1 MPEVFGQESWF
12 NSDVFFYGNVNIKS
26 KLTVEGSI
34 TALEPVVFDGDVSFS
49 KNITV
54 DDANISGSITVD
66 NVTVTGKLNDGNNSF
81 GAAGQVLSSNGT
93 NLTWINTS
101 DANVGSATSVG
112 INQNED
118 NANQFVTF
126 VQNSSGNNPLRVD
139 AGLVYNPSSNALT
152 AGSFV
157 RNGGTSAQF
166 LKADGTVDTTVYG
179 AQRLTITGKTSA
191 YILAAGD
198 VSTIISITTGGVTV
212 PSGVFNAGDTVL
224 IYNNSSASQTITQGA
239 STTLRLP
246 GTADTGDR
254 TLQQRGLA
262 TVLCIAANEFL
273 ITGSGLL

>member
-1 MPEVFGQESWF
+1 MPEVFGNESWF

-81 GAAGQVLSSNGT
+81 GAAGQVLSSNGS

-101 DANVGSATSVG
+101 EANVGSATSVG
-112 INQNED
+112 INLNAD

-139 AGLVYNPSSNALT
+139 TGLVYNPNTNALT
-152 AGSFV
+152 AGSFI

-166 LKADGTVDTTVYG
+166 LKADGSVDTTVYG
-179 AQRLTITGKTSA
+179 AQRLTITAQTAA
-191 YILAAGD
+191 YTLVAGD

-212 PSGVFNAGDTVL
+212 PSGVFTPGDTVL

-246 GTADTGDR
+246 GTADTGNR

-262 TVLCIAANEFL
+262 TVLCIAENEFL

>member
-1 MPEVFGQESWF
+1 MPEVFGNESWF

-26 KLTVEGSI
+26 KLTAEGSI

-112 INQNED
+112 INQNAD

-212 PSGVFNAGDTVL
+212 PSGVFSAGDTVL